1 MKTIRAFP
9 ALLLSALMLFGCTS
23 QPAKQQRIQG
33 IDQAIEQT
41 TRGILAG
48 LPQQEGRTLA
58 VYYFTVGGEV
68 SGISDYLIN
77 GLTTSMAIQGKGVL
91 QVVSRQVLDRILSEA
106 SFQMSDL
113 TEKETQIQ
121 IGQQLGADLIL
132 TGFIDAVA
140 DYYKLN
146 TQVVEVATGVV
157 LTGLILDFQLE
168 EDFAQKVGFGSEVIT
183 VEREVIEVGGTATTT
198 TLFETFDKGAPEI
211 QLSHREEYWGQ
222 QVLDAYGTIELV
234 ESGSIDDSAFARF
247 LFEAT
252 LDSADISQG
261 WEDSDL
267 YFTAIVSTAEKPR
280 GFEGLSLSI
289 KPEGFAVTGLAL
301 IQERPERNLFFY
313 RTLSLNDNQWRD
325 LKIPFAA
332 FLPDEGGDK
341 LDPNL
346 PVVIE
351 VTAEFEA
358 NYLAHKMRGE
368 TEVGCAVD
376 LDNVG
381 FFRKKGEEH
390 PRILESFNDDIDRL
404 VFAAELYGSSIYTD
418 YSTSDQ
424 GVVKTNRGVKTQ
436 ELLLTKPE
444 GGQSGD
450 YLSVRARLE
459 LGEEIRDF
467 HADEQNITMF
477 AKTLLPRSLEGFG
490 ALSFYIRS
498 DLLTQ
503 GSLELSHEPSGRY
516 YGYEFGVS
524 SFWTRVRIPF
534 DALLGEE
541 GSLKEVGEYPRQM
554 ALQLYFDLPPRKVER
569 ALGRNAGV
577 LEFELALDD
586 FLLED

>member
-1 MKTIRAFP
+1 MKTILILP
-9 ALLLSALMLFGCTS
+9 LVLLLALLLPGCTS
-23 QPAKQQRIQG
+23 QPAKQQAIQG
-33 IDQAIEQT
+33 IDEVIDQT
-41 TRGILAG
+41 TRGILAD
-48 LPQQEGRTLA
+48 LPPEEGRTLA

-77 GLTTSMAIQGKGVL
+77 GLTTSMATQGKGRL

-113 TEKETQIQ
+113 TRKETQIR
-121 IGQQLGADLIL
+121 IGEQLGADLIL
-132 TGFIDAVA
+132 TGFIDPVA

-168 EDFAQKVGFGSEVIT
+168 EDFAQKVGYGSEVIT

-211 QLSHREEYWGQ
+211 QLSHREEYWGPR
-222 QVLDAYGTIELV
+222 VLDAFGTIELV

-247 LFEAT
+247 VFEGS

-267 YFTAIVSTAEKPR
+267 YFTAIVNTAEKPK

-289 KPEGFAVTGLAL
+289 KPEGFADTGLAL
-301 IQERPERNLFFY
+301 IQEKPERNLFFY
-313 RTLSLNDNQWRD
+313 RTLTLNDQQWRD

-332 FLPDEGGDK
+332 FIPDEGGDRI
-341 LDPNL
+341 DPNL

-351 VTAEFEA
+351 VTAEFEE
-358 NYLAHKMRGE
+358 NYLAHKMRSG
-368 TEVGCAVD
+368 TEVGCAVG

-381 FFRKKGEEH
+381 FFRKKGEED

-404 VFAAELYGSSIYTD
+404 VFGAQLYGSSLYTD
-418 YSTSDQ
+418 YSESDQ
-424 GVVKTNRGVKTQ
+424 GEVKVNRGVKNQ
-436 ELLLTKPE
+436 ELLLTKSE

-450 YLSVRARLE
+450 YLSVKARLE
-459 LGEEIRDF
+459 LTEAIRDF

-477 AKTLLPRSLEGFG
+477 VKTVLPRSLQGFG

-498 DLLTQ
+498 DLLTE
-503 GSLELSHEPSGRY
+503 GWLELSHEASGRY
-516 YGYEFGVS
+516 YGYEFGAS

-534 DALLGEE
+534 DSLLGEE
-541 GSLKEVGEYPRQM
+541 GSLKEIGEYPEQM
-554 ALQLYFDLPPRKVER
+554 ALWLYFDLPPQRVER
-569 ALGRNAGV
+569 ALGRSSGV
-577 LEFELALDD
+577 LEFELGLDD
-586 FLLED
+586 FLLEE